1 MTRIKILFFAADPLS
16 APSYGTAPR
25 LMLDEDIRRIREKV
39 RAAEHRDSLDF
50 DYHLA
55 ARTDDLRQAL
65 QEKHPQ
71 VVHFSG
77 HGGREGLVFVSPD
90 GQRPHRVDAE
100 ALTWAFQAYSGDIR
114 VVVLNACYSLPQAE
128 AIAGVVGCAIG
139 TTHAISDA
147 AAITFASSFYSAVAF
162 GDSVQAAFD
171 KARAALAMDHFDERE
186 TPQLVT
192 RDGVDAAGLVLVHP
206 AEKAARSPWLDLRRW
221 GARQAT
227 VAATVLAVSTGAVFE
242 YASGADEAAQSQVA
256 RRTLISQSSPAE
268 AVTAGRELYQAGNY
282 DAAFLLFDRAAKDGN
297 AEAMGFLA
305 IAYRK
310 GQGTSRQPQL
320 GRLWL
325 HRAAKEKR
333 DPRAMNELG
342 AAYEQGEGENQSYHY
357 AMIWYV
363 NAVEEGDW
371 APAMANIGDMFRHGL
386 GEPPNYATALAW
398 YQKASD
404 AGYADAMVDIGSMYE
419 EGLGQHRDLEKA
431 RRLYRDAADRGSA
444 RGMVEMGRIH
454 RDGVGVPQDYAQA
467 RAWFQK
473 GVDARSAEAMNNMG
487 VLYHNG
493 WGVPRDRDAAVH
505 WFRRAAEAGSAVAAG
520 NLAAM

>member
-114 VVVLNACYSLPQAE
+114 VVVLNACYSLPQAQ

-192 RDGVDAAGLVLVHP
+192 RDGVDAAGLVLVRP
-206 AEKAARSPWLDLRRW
+206 EEKAPASPWLNLRRW
-221 GARQAT
+221 GARQAA
-227 VAATVLAVSTGAVFE
+227 VAATVLVVSTGAVFE
-242 YASGADEAAQSQVA
+242 YVSRAAGVVGTQPPSQG
-256 RRTLISQSSPAE
+256 LMSQPLPPLSPA
-268 AVTAGRELYQAGNY
+268 AALAAGRDLYQARNY
-282 DAAFLLFDRAAKDGN
+282 DAAFPLFERAAKDGN
-297 AEAMGFLA
+297 TEAMGFLG
-305 IAYRK
+305 IAYLRA
-310 GQGTSRQPQL
+310 QGTERQPEAAL
-320 GRLWL
+320 HWL
-325 HRAAKEKR
+325 RKAGGKR
-333 DPRAMNELG
+333 DERAMLALA
-342 AAYEQGEGENQSYHY
+342 AAYEQGDGVAKQSYHWALY
-357 AMIWYV
+357 WYRPGRRSKLRTGARLV
-363 NAVEEGDW
+363 RPSRERR
-371 APAMANIGDMFRHGL
+371 IGGRQGRCR
-386 GEPPNYATALAW
+386 
-398 YQKASD
+398 
-404 AGYADAMVDIGSMYE
+404 ADARAGACRPAQ
-419 EGLGQHRDLEKA
+419 L
-431 RRLYRDAADRGSA
+431 A
-444 RGMVEMGRIH
+444 RGDSLVPRG
-454 RDGVGVPQDYAQA
+454 RDGWVGTRDGGNGAHPSGWCWRPSGLYPSD
-467 RAWFQK
+467 
-473 GVDARSAEAMNNMG
+473 GVVSEG
-487 VLYHNG
+487 
-493 WGVPRDRDAAVH
+493 
-505 WFRRAAEAGSAVAAG
+505 RRCPLRRGHE
-520 NLAAM
+520 